1 MNEVTR
7 LNALVAQP
15 TVQPQQALVS
25 QPLAQQISSSQG
37 EPVLLLSREYQLVFD
52 RAISL
57 TTLTCEGGVM
67 ATVQRLLSKS
77 PDRSVSEVH
86 RKLTLLKTA
95 VGNLG
100 NASLFVNQTADGTV
114 GGQVYDTSAT
124 GFGTASASNPFASAA
139 SSGAFG
145 NASGPSALNTTS
157 TSNVFNNPSPFAAPQ
172 QSAFGVTAPPAAT
185 APSLL
190 SRLGGFSNAEPQ
202 AAAPATN
209 PFGQVV
215 AFQNTV
221 GTSAPPQVSQFGGSA
236 AMSSMSQGQ
245 PADVNELRRQVDQV
259 RPFQLSGTSAILK
272 SATAAPPRRAHDAPH
287 GPVHPVCPSCWLGRC
302 TQRDHD
308 RRVCV

>member
-1 MNEVTR
+1 
-7 LNALVAQP
+7 
-15 TVQPQQALVS
+15 
-25 QPLAQQISSSQG
+25 
-37 EPVLLLSREYQLVFD
+37 
-52 RAISL
+52 
-57 TTLTCEGGVM
+57 M

-209 PFGQVV
+209 PFGQVG